1 MIKTAIAME
10 NKEQKF
16 IISGMIANHMKKCY
30 LTWSKSSVDNATILK
45 HLDEL
50 SNGQLK
56 TKEDFV
62 LIEDHK
68 IAKKPNNKHIWKKKN
83 NSRNKKKRN

>member
-1 MIKTAIAME
+1 MIQTAISME
-10 NKEQKF
+10 NDKEKS
-16 IISGMIANHMKKCY
+16 IITGMIANHMKKCY

-50 SNGQLK
+50 SNGKLK
-56 TKEDFV
+56 PKEDFV

-68 IAKKPNNKHIWKKKN
+68 IAKKSNNKNNWKKKN